1 MIFSIDNFIDNNYF
15 NSYFV
20 EYEMPKY
27 FKGGEPEIAFENI
40 KAVYQ
45 KLDLE
50 NLSEAQLEEE
60 FIKKVLDNLGYSFAY
75 QVNKKI
81 FGKNYKPDFALFEGE
96 ELKNLHYK
104 EDKASNENIL
114 AICESKAY
122 KVALDNKKVDSE
134 NPHFQLI
141 RYLNDLK
148 INFGFLTNGRFWRF
162 YNVTKNFA
170 DKVFFQIDLEWIIK
184 NDSLEAFSF
193 FYYLFWKEH
202 LFDLNNPSQEK
213 KNLVDLQAEVILQV
227 ENDLKDLI
235 YGDNSIIEKIGQNL
249 FEKYQDQYKIRDI
262 YSNSLFF
269 AFRLLFIA
277 YFENKFSPLLF
288 DQHRAYK
295 YYSLRSILQKLES
308 KIYDNEDFNA
318 WNDLKLLFQY
328 LDKGN
333 PDLRI
338 PLLNG
343 GLFAPEK
350 ATLLTVPFILNNQEL
365 YQILSLLLYHQN
377 SKAWRDFKTLS
388 VTHIGNIYEG
398 LLESEFRQAFEG
410 TYYLEYKQ
418 GKTEYEGY
426 FDGYDYQRISADK
439 KIKILKEK
447 LYENDEIYLSNK
459 SNTRK
464 TTASYYTPTDITSF
478 MANEAID
485 LALLQKKEIVS
496 LRILDNACG
505 SGHFLLETLNLL
517 TKKALERLNERLEPA
532 LLQLLETEK
541 QIITQNNQKILK
553 NITLEL
559 DELTLLKR
567 ILLKK
572 IIFGVDLND
581 FAIELSR
588 LSLWL
593 DTFILGTPL
602 SFIEHHIKQGN
613 ALIGGTK
620 KELFDNLIEPNDLFA
635 KELRDKVTSLIAQL
649 SILSELKDSTAQEIE
664 KSKQIYENL
673 QPALAQLNLAMHFHT
688 YRRFVPILFDKEKA
702 KEKQIEVQTALTSF
716 EKAIFKGENKELIQE
731 ISETAQKFNFFNY
744 EIEFAEVFQNGHAG
758 FDMIIGNP
766 PWDKTKFDDKDFFP
780 MWRSSYRTMKQSE
793 KEEVRITVLDYK
805 GIQEEYDYKKNFITN
820 SNEYFKMHYPYNA
833 GVGDGNL
840 FRFFIERN
848 LGLLSNVGSLTY
860 VTPSAWIYED
870 SSLNIR
876 KHILKN
882 YHLHF
887 FYQFENRKGIFP
899 DVDSR
904 YKFAIF
910 QITHPISPTQPS
922 PGGRASTPLSSGE
935 GQGVGHLPVRFMQT
949 DTDILYRNG
958 GKDDILQYPYE
969 DIYQLSPEHW
979 ALFEVKADKDL
990 EIIGKCYQKFEPI
1003 NPEFID
1009 FRNEM
1014 HMTADRDI
1022 FKEKPDD
1029 LVLYE
1034 GKMIHQFD
1042 SKFGEAQYW
1051 VNKQDFENRL
1061 IDTEISRLVSDIYPQ
1076 IPVKNG
1082 KDNQRAFVMKYLEM
1096 SYEDLQK
1103 VVVFDKEFPRLVFRG
1118 IARNTDERTL
1128 ISAIIPSYQTFGHSM
1143 FGHISKKYMLDDK
1156 NIVIQAIPLE
1166 RVLFVNAI
1174 FNSMVVDFLIRFLVD
1189 INVVKSIVMRLPIP
1203 QPSDAELL
1211 ENEIYKKLIL
1221 NAWKLNV
1228 MNNPEL
1234 KNLSGLKDLTGLGKI
1249 DLPKTDKQKVFLQI
1263 ENDCLIAKLYGITH
1277 EELVHLTSPAYF
1289 KVLND
1294 KNTAYIVALCEQY
1307 GKL

>member
-1 MIFSIDNFIDNNYF
+1 MTFSIDDFIDNNYF

-27 FKGGEPEIAFENI
+27 FKGGEPEKAFENI
-40 KAVYQ
+40 KAIYQ

-60 FIKKVLDNLGYSFAY
+60 FIKKVLENLGYSFAY

-81 FGKNYKPDFALFEGE
+81 FGKNYKPDFALFESE

-104 EDKASNENIL
+104 DDKASNENIL

-122 KVALDNKKVDSE
+122 KIALDNKKTNED
-134 NPHFQLI
+134 NPHFQLL
-141 RYLNDLK
+141 RYVNDLK
-148 INFGFLTNGRFWRF
+148 INYGFLTNGRFWRLYDVKTQNKDKIF
-162 YNVTKNFA
+162 Y
-170 DKVFFQIDLEWIIK
+170 QIDLQWVIE
-184 NDSLEAFSF
+184 NNSLEAFYY
-193 FYYLFWKEH
+193 FYYIFYKDYLLQLVKP
-202 LFDLNNPSQEK
+202 LQENK
-213 KNLVDLQAEVILQV
+213 QANFEELSREYILQV

-249 FEKYQDQYKIRDI
+249 FEKHKDQYRTREI
-262 YSNSLFF
+262 YANSLFF

-277 YFENKFSPLLF
+277 YFENKFSQLLF
-288 DQHRAYK
+288 EQHKNYK
-295 YYSLRSILQKLES
+295 NYSLRSILKNLEG
-308 KIYDNEDFNA
+308 KRYDNEDFEA
-318 WNDLKLLFQY
+318 WNDLKTLFQY

-350 ATLLTVPFILNNQEL
+350 APLLTMPFILNNQEL

-426 FDGYDYQRISADK
+426 FDSYDYQRLKNDK
-439 KIKILKEK
+439 KVSLLKEK
-447 LYENDEIYLSNK
+447 LYESDEIYLSNK

-464 TTASYYTPTDITSF
+464 TTASYYTPTDITKF
-478 MANEAID
+478 MVTEAID
-485 LALLQKKEIVS
+485 KALAYKESI
-496 LRILDNACG
+496 LDIRILDNACG
-505 SGHFLLETLNLL
+505 SGHFLIESLYILTEKAIQRLLDGKDEKLSRTL
-517 TKKALERLNERLEPA
+517 
-532 LLQLLETEK
+532 QTEK
-541 QIITQNNQKILK
+541 QVIEANLASVLK
-553 NITLEL
+553 NTEL

-581 FAIELSR
+581 FAIELTR

-602 SFIEHHIKQGN
+602 SFIEHHVKQGN

-620 KELFDNLIEPNDLFA
+620 KELFDNLVDPNDLFA
-635 KELRDKVTSLIAQL
+635 TELRDKVKNLIDQL
-649 SILSELKDSTAQEIE
+649 SILSELKDSTAQEIA
-664 KSKQIYENL
+664 KSKQIYKSI
-673 QPALAQLNLAMHFHT
+673 QPALAQLNLAMNFHT

-744 EIEFAEVFQNGHAG
+744 EIEFAEVFQAAPPSVPPNGGETG

-805 GIQEEYDYKKNFITN
+805 GIQEEYNYKKDFITQ
-820 SNEYFKMHYPYNA
+820 SNEYFKAHYPHNA

-840 FRFFIERN
+840 FRFFIEHN
-848 LGLLSNVGSLTY
+848 LRLLSKNGSLTY

-876 KHILKN
+876 KHIFQN

-887 FYQFENRKGIFP
+887 FYQFENREGIFP
-899 DVDSR
+899 DVHRS

-910 QITHPISPTQPS
+910 QITSPTQPS
-922 PGGRASTPLSSGE
+922 VATVAPAGRALTPLSFGE
-935 GQGVGHLPVRFMQT
+935 GQGATVATVGHLHLPVRFMQT
-949 DTDILYRNG
+949 DTDVLYRNG

-969 DIYQLSPEHW
+969 DIYKLSPEHW
-979 ALFEVKADKDL
+979 ALFEVRADKDL
-990 EIIGKCYQKFEPI
+990 EIIRKCYQKFEPI
-1003 NPEFID
+1003 SPEFID

-1042 SKFGEAQYW
+1042 SKFGEPQYW

-1103 VVVFDKEFPRLVFRG
+1103 AIVFDKEFPRLVFRD
-1118 IARNTDERTL
+1118 IARNTDERSL
-1128 ISAIIPSYQTFGHSM
+1128 ISAIIPPHVTYGNTLQGFM
-1143 FGHISKKYMLDDK
+1143 PKKYVLEEK
-1156 NIVIQAIPLE
+1156 KIKIQPFPLE
-1166 RVLFVNAI
+1166 KQLFANAI
-1174 FNSMVVDFLIRFLVD
+1174 FNSIVLDFIIRFIID
-1189 INVVKSIVMRLPIP
+1189 IHVNKTYLMRLPIP
-1203 QPSDAELL
+1203 QPSDEELL
-1211 ENEIYKKLIL
+1211 ENEMYKKLII

-1228 MNNPEL
+1228 
-1234 KNLSGLKDLTGLGKI
+1234 
-1249 DLPKTDKQKVFLQI
+1249 V
-1263 ENDCLIAKLYGITH
+1263 
-1277 EELVHLTSPAYF
+1277 
-1289 KVLND
+1289 
-1294 KNTAYIVALCEQY
+1294 
-1307 GKL
+1307 